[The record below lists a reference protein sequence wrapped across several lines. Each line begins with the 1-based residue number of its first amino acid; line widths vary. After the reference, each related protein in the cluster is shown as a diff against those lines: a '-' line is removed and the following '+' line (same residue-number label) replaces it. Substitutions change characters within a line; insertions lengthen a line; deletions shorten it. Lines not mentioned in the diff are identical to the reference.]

1 MKRSAACLAR
11 DAKVRRARHAKARR
25 AVCPPDVD
33 VGDILVGASGAMFE
47 VTSVYIDNFRDG
59 QVMLRQLAVDGR
71 RPMPGVYPSPAFR
84 CPADEHGVR
93 LDGQKLRP
101 LATEVA

>member
-1 MKRSAACLAR
+1 
-11 DAKVRRARHAKARR
+11 
-25 AVCPPDVD
+25 VCPPDVD

-47 VTSVYIDNFRDG
+47 VTSVYIDNRDG

-71 RPMPGVYPSPAFR
+71 RPMPGFYPSPAFR
-84 CPADEHGVR
+84 CPANEHGVR

-101 LATEVA
+101 VATEVA